1 MTIAYLCLFSR
12 TKFMLERS
20 EIFLFFMFLSASLFQ
35 KHYFSL
41 FLFPLPHK
49 RCLAKMK
56 LLRGEKNDL
65 KVERKKMNN
74 CSEIGVTKKKKKS

>member
-12 TKFMLERS
+12 TKFMLKRS
-20 EIFLFFMFLSASLFQ
+20 KIFLFYVSVGVSFSGFQ

-49 RCLAKMK
+49 RCLAEMKM
-56 LLRGEKNDL
+56 LEGEKNDL
-65 KVERKKMNN
+65 KVERKD
-74 CSEIGVTKKKKKS
+74 E